1 MHLRYDKYNRVEPF
15 RIYLGTLDNKKVC
28 CINGIQPKSV
38 ELKLKFNNT
47 YELSFT
53 VDKYISYF
61 GKQYL
66 SNGYEWLGTLA
77 RLHVENI
84 GWFIMEQPDA
94 DNDGISETKKIKAKS
109 CDVEFAQRD
118 LVSLKI
124 NCGTTD
130 SYEMLD
136 PDNVDKDEYTGV
148 EFAKEQIKFHNPDNP
163 KLSFLD
169 ILIKE
174 SGMTDWTVGY
184 VDTIA
189 KKYKS
194 YVDGNLI
201 ETEVLLAD
209 EIPYFDVDSTTM
221 HRFLTQDVE
230 KYFECLILFDIEK
243 KQINAYRVEN
253 VGKDTN
259 IHIGFR
265 NLQNTNSISVDE
277 SSIFTRFNVRGGD
290 DLNIRYI
297 NFGLD
302 QIENIEYFLNTKYLP
317 EELIEKYKLWLSDV
331 ENVRY
336 DYIDLSRKY
345 NEQLEIISELK
356 DRVPL
361 DACSTDWD
369 SFSLDELQQKKQDY
383 EAQKLAIE
391 KMFTDADGVVDYDAL
406 QASDLASDYN
416 QIVNVIIPNIETAIW
431 NKDIVSED
439 DKRDSVEDTDWTHYG
454 LDELYAKM
462 QLYEGQRS
470 ALTKSGYNVPW
481 TEESN
486 NAQDYH
492 EARHQEY
499 LELCNQLDP
508 TFVGGCAEA
517 YEQRKQEVS
526 DAEALRDQYS
536 SQRQEVSSSIYK
548 ETWKH
553 YSSIGESEY
562 ISFTA
567 NDLALLNKLYY
578 DNDYVNENMFLV
590 SSDTQVTAIDEQQK
604 LFDAAVNDLSSSSQ
618 PQFKYSTTLDNF
630 LAITQ
635 YSDFS
640 KELDVGNYIRLD
652 IRDDY
657 QVKLRVIS
665 ISFNPMVFDNDLNIE
680 FSNMIK
686 SKSKRTDMDS
696 LLNSANNINK
706 NQISGNSNGSS
717 MNIDDTTMRAI
728 LNKLLGSSALNNKIN
743 SSVAINGGGGGSSSG
758 SQMTLSELE
767 TKLKKLID
775 LDTGDGFFNYLQA
788 ELISTGK
795 IVADSGEFK
804 DLSALVAMIDNLLA
818 GNISAELGHII
829 SLTADNVSIS
839 EAVIKDLIAA
849 QITVSMLQAGTIS
862 ADKFNIK
869 SDDGGLSIIGN
880 TMQFKDQNGNIRI
893 QIGRDANNDFTFV
906 LYDETG
912 TGVLIDSTGI
922 KESAI
927 SDGLIQTDMIAD
939 KAITEDKIDKTGI
952 HEWIDD
958 DGNKVFDV
966 SNMYYGDDKF
976 SVSYTSTVNK
986 VDETY
991 DRVTSLE
998 SQIATIEL
1006 MGEQIFKQ
1014 IQGVV
1019 SPETITV
1026 TAVCRNGAT
1035 IGDWYINDVLVTDTE
1050 YVSDDKMS
1058 ITIPSSYMLDNNIV
1072 PIKVTDST
1080 GELYDLHTLYL
1091 ISDST
1096 GAKGD
1101 DAYTVILQN
1110 ENVSFSV
1117 DNSSNTVLSDQ
1128 SYSST
1133 VQIFQGTTERTDF
1146 TIGEINSANGITI
1159 SVQDRTVILSVKNG
1173 DKITENN
1180 GFFTVPILID
1190 DLTFYK
1196 DITWNLAKQG
1206 ETGSSGEPSLNIV
1219 VGNESQNIPCSN
1231 EGLALENFL
1240 IEIPFTGYKGFD
1252 RVDCSVSVGLLP
1264 DGVTLGSNT
1273 ASTPDTDGLIILNVA
1288 KDATLGGASV
1298 LNGKVTLTFT
1308 IDGKNM
1314 SRYFTW
1320 VKTKDGA
1327 EGSMI
1332 LYELVSSFPV
1342 LNKNYDDT
1350 LSPSTITFNSYYR
1363 QSNSTDK
1370 TSYSGQLI
1378 IAESDNDGATYTN
1391 KYLSTA
1397 VEDFV
1402 EYTPSSASI
1411 TSIRC
1416 TLCSAEDISI
1426 ELDVLTVPVLTDVDS
1441 IKPIITEITTTMS
1454 GVQTKVDA
1462 VEKSITDKVWQDD
1475 ITNSISNYDST
1486 TTESIRSRV
1495 SQVEQDVDGIKSTVS
1510 DVQTTLTEKADGST
1524 VTELSEKVSTLEQNA
1539 DGFKQTVEK
1548 NYVAKTDLNISSRN
1562 LLRNSKTLIF
1572 DSYGLVN
1579 SEGIS
1584 YLIDESGNILTDEN
1598 DNILIL

>member
-1 MHLRYDKYNRVEPF
+1 MYIDYDFLKTRPTKM
-15 RIYLGTLDNKKVC
+15 YLSKPNKKIITPLNGVEKAHLKVSLYDIWE
-28 CINGIQPKSV
+28 INF
-38 ELKLKFNNT
+38 E
-47 YELSFT
+47 
-53 VDKYISYF
+53 VDKYITTRTGKIQKNPSYD
-61 GKQYL
+61 KI
-66 SNGYEWLGTLA
+66 SHSMEIS
-77 RLHVENI
+77 VENI
-84 GWFIMEQPDA
+84 GWFRINSYPEEQYSNGRWYKTFIA
-94 DNDGISETKKIKAKS
+94 YGYETTLQ
-109 CDVEFAQRD
+109 DLD
-118 LVSLKI
+118 LVGINI
-124 NCGTTD
+124 NCGTED
-130 SYEMLD
+130 SIEMYEENL
-136 PDNVDKDEYTGV
+136 NELGV
-148 EFAKEQIKFHNPDNP
+148 P
-163 KLSFLD
+163 KKNIQFY
-169 ILIKE
+169 IKE
-174 SGMTDWTVGY
+174 ESNDPTSENYWKLGLLNILQHDY
-184 VDTIA
+184 LS
-189 KKYKS
+189 KKGWS
-194 YVDGNLI
+194 IGLI
-201 ETEVLLAD
+201 ETGLSTLSGRQFEINNTNIYQFLVQDASLAYRC
-209 EIPYFDVDSTTM
+209 IFT
-221 HRFLTQDVE
+221 
-230 KYFECLILFDIEK
+230 FDIINK
-243 KQINAYRVEN
+243 KINATKVESL
-253 VGKDTN
+253 GK
-259 IHIGFR
+259 
-265 NLQNTNSISVDE
+265 
-277 SSIFTRFNVRGGD
+277 
-290 DLNIRYI
+290 
-297 NFGLD
+297 
-302 QIENIEYFLNTKYLP
+302 
-317 EELIEKYKLWLSDV
+317 
-331 ENVRY
+331 
-336 DYIDLSRKY
+336 
-345 NEQLEIISELK
+345 
-356 DRVPL
+356 
-361 DACSTDWD
+361 
-369 SFSLDELQQKKQDY
+369 
-383 EAQKLAIE
+383 
-391 KMFTDADGVVDYDAL
+391 
-406 QASDLASDYN
+406 
-416 QIVNVIIPNIETAIW
+416 
-431 NKDIVSED
+431 
-439 DKRDSVEDTDWTHYG
+439 
-454 LDELYAKM
+454 
-462 QLYEGQRS
+462 
-470 ALTKSGYNVPW
+470 
-481 TEESN
+481 
-486 NAQDYH
+486 
-492 EARHQEY
+492 
-499 LELCNQLDP
+499 
-508 TFVGGCAEA
+508 
-517 YEQRKQEVS
+517 
-526 DAEALRDQYS
+526 
-536 SQRQEVSSSIYK
+536 
-548 ETWKH
+548 
-553 YSSIGESEY
+553 
-562 ISFTA
+562 
-567 NDLALLNKLYY
+567 
-578 DNDYVNENMFLV
+578 
-590 SSDTQVTAIDEQQK
+590 
-604 LFDAAVNDLSSSSQ
+604 
-618 PQFKYSTTLDNF
+618 
-630 LAITQ
+630 
-635 YSDFS
+635 
-640 KELDVGNYIRLD
+640 
-652 IRDDY
+652 
-657 QVKLRVIS
+657 
-665 ISFNPMVFDNDLNIE
+665 DLNIE
-680 FSNMIK
+680 LNLRNIINDIQITDRNDDYYTRFRVSGNDSETVILEYINYGSDKIENINYCIESGMLDDVTVEKYNKYKTFLDENRKQYADYSLSYLNLEKEKSILYELEPIAEVDVLFTNVSDEELHAELTHFQNVITLLEELHTNDNGDFNIEGTSDYALYVSVKDVMIPKIQAEIDAREEGKHADTFEYETNWELYGINELEIKLTAYQRQVDVLAEQGYNKPWDISSGASEEAHTKQYNLYLQYVSYLTEINERLTVLKNRVNEIDLEISNNK
-686 SKSKRTDMDS
+686 NSRLELASKANIENDIWGFTSDELSDIYMLYRDTDFKDSTIEVLDTDS
-696 LLNSANNINK
+696 LEDVIELAWRLYESSTEELEIESHPQLSYSISLDNLFRIPKFSKKANDIQVGDFCYLELDEGHKTKQRIISLELELVDFNDTDLSFEFSDMTTVCGKADDYRFLLESNNSSSKNSITRQTANYI
-706 NQISGNSNGSS
+706 
-717 MNIDDTTMRAI
+717 
-728 LNKLLGSSALNNKIN
+728 SSAV
-743 SSVAINGGGGGSSSG
+743 SSGISTMASQIIEKYLSSSG
-758 SQMTLSELE
+758 SSVFPNGINQSDLQKLTDALNGLIGGELSLEQLKAKLARIDTLEADSAFVKYLE
-767 TKLKKLID
+767 SQ
-775 LDTGDGFFNYLQA
+775 YLVGNQA
-788 ELISTGK
+788 E
-795 IVADSGEFK
+795 FK
-804 DLSALVAMIDNLLA
+804 SLSALVANIDTLLS
-818 GNISAELGHII
+818 GTISAELGHII

-927 SDGLIQTDMIAD
+927 SDGLIQTGMIAD

-976 SVSYTSTVNK
+976 SVSYTSTINK
-986 VDETY
+986 VEETY
-991 DRVTSLE
+991 NRVTSLE
-998 SQIATIEL
+998 SQIASIEL

-1026 TAVCRNGAT
+1026 TAVCRNGAM

-1050 YVSDDKMS
+1050 YVSGDKMS

-1146 TIGEINSANGITI
+1146 TIGKINSANGITI

-1219 VGNESQNIPCSN
+1219 IGNESQNIPCSN
-1231 EGLALENFL
+1231 EGLVLENFL

-1273 ASTPDTDGLIILNVA
+1273 ASTPDTEGLIILNVS

-1332 LYELVSSFPV
+1332 LYELGSSSPI

-1350 LSPSTITFNSYYR
+1350 LSPPTITFNSYYR

-1370 TSYSGQLI
+1370 TSYAGQFI
-1378 IAESDNDGATYTN
+1378 IAESDNDGATYIN

-1416 TLCSAEDISI
+1416 TLCSADDISI

-1454 GVQTKVDA
+1454 GVQTQVDA
-1462 VEKSITDKVWQDD
+1462 NTKSITDKVWQDD
-1475 ITNSISNYDST
+1475 ITNSINNYDST

-1495 SQVEQDVDGIKSTVS
+1495 SQVEQDVNGIKSTVS

-1524 VTELSEKVSTLEQNA
+1524 VTELSEKVSTLEQDA

-1548 NYVAKTDLNISSRN
+1548 NYVAKVDLNISSRN